1 MQHPIQAWKP
11 GININLPQDVL
22 HNSGWD
28 VGTLYGRPK
37 DVWCYLGFRE
47 VMDKKAGQTIFC
59 LTTSIFSNS
68 IDYRLDTPI
77 SSVVRNKQRHISLDN
92 SKSLDLHKTISS
104 IDHAHFFSKWLV
116 FKCSK
121 WFNFLKILPIAFYLR
136 HLSFAEFFEWNYRNL
151 SWDQFKHHLHLGN
164 I

>member
-1 MQHPIQAWKP
+1 VQAR
-11 GININLPQDVL
+11 LPSSPRPRSATTVERGRQG
-22 HNSGWD
+22 HNSWD

-59 LTTSIFSNS
+59 LTTSMFSNS

-92 SKSLDLHKTISS
+92 SKSLDLYKTISS
-104 IDHAHFFSKWLV
+104 IDHVHFFSK
-116 FKCSK
+116 
-121 WFNFLKILPIAFYLR
+121 
-136 HLSFAEFFEWNYRNL
+136 
-151 SWDQFKHHLHLGN
+151 
-164 I
+164 